1 MFLRRLHGPVLLGF
15 PTCSHL
21 TDFILLFKTLKAY
34 RRKTEL
40 SKKRPIT
47 TTTKKKIPLIKLLNI
62 TTVLC
67 LVKVQLWVLFKCV
80 NGLNASSLFLSTHDP
95 LRFAP

>member
-47 TTTKKKIPLIKLLNI
+47 KKKKKNPTDKALKHHYSAVSRESTALGS
-62 TTVLC
+62 
-67 LVKVQLWVLFKCV
+67 VQMCKWFKCFQ
-80 NGLNASSLFLSTHDP
+80 SLP
-95 LRFAP
+95 LDS